1 MTKKADDVQITISD
15 PVLAG
20 AIDSFMVEIQTVM
33 GDADGYRDFTVGP
46 FKRGGQE
53 SSLQS
58 VLETL
63 RRMENKVPRGDYDDV
78 LGYMEWFCAVRSID
92 DLRKYE
98 PALIARD
105 GEEIHQEIMD
115 LSTEH
120 YEEWHMDPIVD
131 GAYPEKLSEYKVFY
145 YDERGIKHVVQIDFE
160 N

>member
-1 MTKKADDVQITISD
+1 MQLAIND
-15 PVLAG
+15 PVPAVANDG
-20 AIDSFMVEIQTVM
+20 YMVEIQTVM

-53 SSLQS
+53 NSLQS

-63 RRMENKVPRGDYDDV
+63 RRMENKVPSGDYDDV
-78 LGYMEWFCAVRSID
+78 LGYQEWFCAVRSID

-105 GEEIHQEIMD
+105 GEKVHQDIMD

-120 YEEWHMDPIVD
+120 YEEWHSDPFLD
-131 GAYPEKLSEYKVFY
+131 GVAPQMLVEYKVFY
-145 YDERGIKHVVQIDFE
+145 YDERGVKSFVQIDFE